1 MNSTGLFLFRPLTA
15 KRLAWTVALLGTI
28 GLVRDQQNR
37 TDHDAGNA
45 NAELSILH

>member
-15 KRLAWTVALLGTI
+15 KRLTWTVALLGTI
-28 GLVRDQQNR
+28 ELVCDQHNW

-45 NAELSILH
+45 NTELSILH